1 MNDNDKF
8 IITNV
13 RNKILYVCAMNK
25 FVVRMRLMARSFHF
39 SKITRGKSLA
49 TKNHIFRNNFSAPLF
64 NIPFAWHGVRKAVM
78 HRPRRGIRLERDDFH
93 RDGFHT
99 YPSSRHSGATFVPR
113 CTVSGAGCSRH
124 RIPLMCLCIWPT
136 HGPVVDTGVCAF

>member
-1 MNDNDKF
+1 M
-8 IITNV
+8 

-25 FVVRMRLMARSFHF
+25 FVFRMPVWWPDHF
-39 SKITRGKSLA
+39 TFQWS
-49 TKNHIFRNNFSAPLF
+49 H
-64 NIPFAWHGVRKAVM
+64 VRKI
-78 HRPRRGIRLERDDFH
+78 PRHEKSHFYKWIAIISRLRFSTSNINVLRGTAFTRRWCTGLGRGIRLERDDFH

-113 CTVSGAGCSRH
+113 CTVSGAGCSPH

-136 HGPVVDTGVCAF
+136 HGPVVDTGVCAFWFV